1 MMVDLLH
8 TMILTLRENKKM
20 IVFKFLT
27 FSFLASMLILLNSC
41 GGDEEVS
48 TGQSDDDV
56 SGAEAGDTETPAV
69 NSDLDDTQEAEE
81 LLVSEEEE
89 EKVVPNPN
97 GVYLPTGEEMN
108 GQPVYEN
115 QEGFSM
121 WFDGAV
127 WKITDKTG
135 GGKVISLGKAS
146 INDDWQNGGRA
157 RFYPDKEYAKDAT
170 FRLAVAFQGS
180 QDNKNAIRLFE
191 QFAMDF
197 PDDKLVAEVYLSLGD
212 LAISEVGPDD
222 QPSYE
227 QISNARKNYEMVRQ
241 STQDI
246 GLISDATFN
255 EGGLLERVAENPEG
269 IVNFYYKFDGNKDEA
284 LQKKEFEAGD
294 FNTTKPFAEYD
305 LNKDGT
311 LDYGELFE
319 VASFESF
326 SEIEKLYRDY
336 QQNFSDKEGARLS
349 EATEKIGFAC
359 EELGRP
365 SEMLKMYY
373 ENIETSGNDPSNAGV
388 DSLLKKYAKKY
399 SEYDILYGNTLRLL
413 KLLGSP
419 TSMVSFS
426 YVNRAGIEETH
437 EGTLEEILRDRKKLL
452 PFLNTE
458 FPGIDSDVMTEL
470 VKSRTAVFTSDTH
483 KAKFQGYLKRY
494 QEYQA
499 NFPGDI
505 APAKVFSKL
514 LQDASASGKK
524 PLELRMRFILDKIGS
539 SAAGGSYN
547 PQRSDFPAASPGV
560 LVWMAEKMIAQN
572 SIEDAVAAME
582 RLIQN
587 YGDAGGEFLFDANY
601 LLGQAKEKNKDF
613 QGAAFHFESAL
624 NNSSWHANAN
634 DARMRM
640 GNSLYEAAKSTK
652 EEELYKKAESAFQ
665 EVRNGEGASID
676 LKAESSYMMGECR
689 KELKDWGAA
698 GFYYLETTL
707 SFPSAQKW
715 VPKSFEQAI
724 RCYEQA
730 GLVDQVSGIEKQY
743 ADWQRNYLE

>member
-1 MMVDLLH
+1 MMLKTLWENNKMKTKNFISH
-8 TMILTLRENKKM
+8 YSLTL
-20 IVFKFLT
+20 ILFL
-27 FSFLASMLILLNSC
+27 FASC
-41 GGDEEVS
+41 GGGDESAEAQSSNTGADQEQASLPEVEANTDAVPIAEEESIDVEEEV
-48 TGQSDDDV
+48 
-56 SGAEAGDTETPAV
+56 AV
-69 NSDLDDTQEAEE
+69 I
-81 LLVSEEEE
+81 
-89 EKVVPNPN
+89 PNPN
-97 GVYLPTGEEMN
+97 GVYLPTGEERN

-135 GGKVISLGKAS
+135 GGKVVSLGKAS
-146 INDDWQNGGRA
+146 INDDWQNGAKA
-157 RFYPDKEYAKDAT
+157 RFYPDEEYAKDAT

-180 QDNKNAIRLFE
+180 KDNKNAIRLFE
-191 QFAMDF
+191 QFVMDF
-197 PDDKLVAEVYLSLGD
+197 PDDNLVAEVYLSLGD
-212 LAISEVGPDD
+212 LAISEVSPDD
-222 QPSYE
+222 QPTYE
-227 QISNARKNYEMVRQ
+227 QIANARKNYAMVRR
-241 STQDI
+241 STEDI
-246 GLISDATFN
+246 GLISDAAFN

-269 IVNFYYKFDGNKDEA
+269 VVNFYYTFDKNKDEV
-284 LQKKEFEAGD
+284 LQKSEFEGAE
-294 FNTTKPFAEYD
+294 FNATKSFTDYD
-305 LNKDGT
+305 LNQDQT

-319 VASFESF
+319 FASFETYTQ
-326 SEIEKLYRDY
+326 IEKLYRDY
-336 QQNFSDKEGARLS
+336 QQKFSGKEGARLS

-373 ENIETSGNDPSNAGV
+373 DNIEKFGNDPSNAGV
-388 DSLLKKYAKKY
+388 DTLLEKYAKKY
-399 SEYDILYGNTLRLL
+399 NEYDVLYGNTLRLL
-413 KLLGSP
+413 KLLSSP

-426 YVNRAGIEETH
+426 YVNRGGIEETH

-458 FPGIDSDVMTEL
+458 FPGIDNEVMTEL

-483 KAKFQGYLKRY
+483 KAKFKGYLNRY
-494 QEYQA
+494 ESYLK
-499 NFPGDI
+499 NFPAEI
-505 APAKVFSKL
+505 SPTKVFSKL
-514 LQDASASGKK
+514 LQDATSSSKK

-539 SAAGGSYN
+539 GAGGSYN

-560 LVWMAEKMIAQN
+560 LVWMAEKMISQN

-582 RLIQN
+582 RLVEN
-587 YGDAGGEFLFDANY
+587 YGEAGGDFLFDANY

-613 QGAAFHFESAL
+613 QAAAFHYESAL
-624 NNSSWHANAN
+624 NNSSWHENAN

-640 GNSLYEAAKSTK
+640 GNSFYEAAKSTK
-652 EEELYKKAESAFQ
+652 QEELYKKAESAFQ

-689 KELKDWGAA
+689 KEIKDWGGA

-730 GLVDQVSGIEKQY
+730 GLVDQISGIEKQY